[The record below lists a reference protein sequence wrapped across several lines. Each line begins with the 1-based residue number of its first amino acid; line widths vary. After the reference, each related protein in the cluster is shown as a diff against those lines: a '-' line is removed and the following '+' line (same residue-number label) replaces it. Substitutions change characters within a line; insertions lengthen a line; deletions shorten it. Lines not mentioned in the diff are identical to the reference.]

1 MIYLIDEQ
9 VFRQETYGW
18 NIEKL
23 NEYQGIISTHKDSE
37 KLSIE
42 NIKKEKIVFL
52 HESFPNEGLKNQLY
66 EHNAQNRDFGLVVF
80 SGSKNE
86 RQKNA
91 TGNRVD
97 LPVSV
102 FYQNLEI
109 FLQEIKKGNK
119 PNVNYLLYGRN
130 LEEEKIIIDE
140 IVKRNN
146 EEDADTIVAKKENII
161 FLTAENDIENPFS
174 NMESETLYSNTE
186 GFSDSSLHRDVVL
199 SFLNDKVFD
208 NLYIPLCFGNTLS
221 DLNGLRLAAHIRCTP
236 TPNQL
241 KNIFIYG
248 VVPYEKLIQ
257 NLYFDILKTKNVFY
271 IDYSKKTLQE
281 AEKRETEP
289 FLQSELA
296 NEIRKIQLVAPKDNH
311 SIANEWAIY
320 RWAKTIESSD
330 KDIEKINAKIE
341 SDLYYKYLKTIYPIS
356 ATDTNL
362 HNLKIKTPEND
373 KPKILY
379 IDDEWEK
386 GWYKIF
392 ETILCHNS
400 KIEQFGYLNIDS
412 SQNREEIVNQAVE
425 KIKADDIDIVILDF
439 RLHHSDFENNDLQEN
454 TSIRILQKIKKYN
467 QGIQV
472 VYFSATNKIW
482 NLQKL
487 QALGADG
494 FIIKEAPENSIDS
507 QFTADTIRNFKEV
520 METAVKRK
528 FLKGVFE
535 NILCIKNNFKKL
547 FSGANAINEIDS
559 FLDIAFEFL
568 YKTPFDKK
576 YFNYAY
582 LNLFLIIELF
592 TQQDEILQQ
601 VNGNVYVGDICVKE
615 GNDQSISFEN
625 GKYILKKSNNN
636 KIDINFKVSSL
647 LIYRFGFDNSSE
659 LKWTSI
665 YTQRNKNIAHYDK
678 TTESQINNSSIQC
691 ILNFLLY
698 ISDKQNINDKN
709 KGKGLQINLD
719 EKLNQLTNKYNNKV

>member
-23 NEYQGIISTHKDSE
+23 NEYQGIISTHKDSK

-146 EEDADTIVAKKENII
+146 EEGADTIVAKKENII

-221 DLNGLRLAAHIRCTP
+221 DLNGLRLAAHIRCTQ

-257 NLYFDILKTKNVFY
+257 NPYFDILKTKNVFY
-271 IDYSKKTLQE
+271 IDYDKKALQE

-330 KDIEKINAKIE
+330 NDIEKINAKIE

-379 IDDEWEK
+379 IDDEREK

-400 KIEQFGYLNIDS
+400 KIEQFGYLDIDF
-412 SQNREEIVNQAVE
+412 SQNREEIVNQAVQ

-439 RLHHSDFENNDLQEN
+439 RLHHSDFENNDLKGN

-472 VYFSATNKIW
+472 IYFSATNKIW

-494 FIIKEAPENSIDS
+494 FIIKEAPENSIDP
-507 QFTADTIRNFKEV
+507 QFTADTIGNFKEV

-528 FLKGVFE
+528 FLKIIFLICKQIKKNIENQIALNPFEEYNKFLKILITQIKIIEQAISKIDLKVKMSMDIVFLSAYNFLEHFKNYYFKYDNKDYRYYIGEKKEDVNNYYFDRQNKFIKNKDVIKDLTWFCAMANLFIDYFEICSQEDKKVEYLNKVKDKRNNYIHEDKSFFDEKEVIMVLSLCE
-535 NILCIKNNFKKL
+535 NITSKL
-547 FSGANAINEIDS
+547 
-559 FLDIAFEFL
+559 
-568 YKTPFDKK
+568 KP
-576 YFNYAY
+576 
-582 LNLFLIIELF
+582 
-592 TQQDEILQQ
+592 
-601 VNGNVYVGDICVKE
+601 
-615 GNDQSISFEN
+615 
-625 GKYILKKSNNN
+625 
-636 KIDINFKVSSL
+636 
-647 LIYRFGFDNSSE
+647 
-659 LKWTSI
+659 
-665 YTQRNKNIAHYDK
+665 
-678 TTESQINNSSIQC
+678 
-691 ILNFLLY
+691 
-698 ISDKQNINDKN
+698 
-709 KGKGLQINLD
+709 
-719 EKLNQLTNKYNNKV
+719 

>member
-9 VFRQETYGW
+9 VFRQETSGW
-18 NIEKL
+18 NNEKFTK
-23 NEYQGIISTHKDSE
+23 YQDIISTHKDSE

-86 RQKNA
+86 RRRNT

-161 FLTAENDIENPFS
+161 FLTLENDIEKPFS

-257 NLYFDILKTKNVFY
+257 NPYFDILKTKNVFY

-281 AEKRETEP
+281 AEKRETEL
-289 FLQSELA
+289 FSESELA
-296 NEIRKIQLVAPKDNH
+296 TEIAKIKLNAPKDNH

-330 KDIEKINAKIE
+330 NDIEKIN
-341 SDLYYKYLKTIYPIS
+341 S
-356 ATDTNL
+356 
-362 HNLKIKTPEND
+362 
-373 KPKILY
+373 
-379 IDDEWEK
+379 
-386 GWYKIF
+386 
-392 ETILCHNS
+392 
-400 KIEQFGYLNIDS
+400 
-412 SQNREEIVNQAVE
+412 
-425 KIKADDIDIVILDF
+425 
-439 RLHHSDFENNDLQEN
+439 
-454 TSIRILQKIKKYN
+454 
-467 QGIQV
+467 
-472 VYFSATNKIW
+472 
-482 NLQKL
+482 
-487 QALGADG
+487 
-494 FIIKEAPENSIDS
+494 
-507 QFTADTIRNFKEV
+507 
-520 METAVKRK
+520 
-528 FLKGVFE
+528 
-535 NILCIKNNFKKL
+535 
-547 FSGANAINEIDS
+547 
-559 FLDIAFEFL
+559 
-568 YKTPFDKK
+568 
-576 YFNYAY
+576 
-582 LNLFLIIELF
+582 
-592 TQQDEILQQ
+592 
-601 VNGNVYVGDICVKE
+601 
-615 GNDQSISFEN
+615 
-625 GKYILKKSNNN
+625 
-636 KIDINFKVSSL
+636 
-647 LIYRFGFDNSSE
+647 
-659 LKWTSI
+659 
-665 YTQRNKNIAHYDK
+665 K
-678 TTESQINNSSIQC
+678 TTHGACQHNAARRM
-691 ILNFLLY
+691 
-698 ISDKQNINDKN
+698 
-709 KGKGLQINLD
+709 
-719 EKLNQLTNKYNNKV
+719 

>member
-23 NEYQGIISTHKDSE
+23 NEYQGIISTHKDSK

-257 NLYFDILKTKNVFY
+257 NPYFDILKTKNVFY

-330 KDIEKINAKIE
+330 NDIEKINAKIE

-356 ATDTNL
+356 ATDTSLQNL
-362 HNLKIKTPEND
+362 EIQIPQDE

-379 IDDEWEK
+379 IDDESKK
-386 GWYKIF
+386 GWSEIF

-400 KIEQFGYLNIDS
+400 KIEQFDYLDIDFF
-412 SQNREEIVNQAVE
+412 QNKEDIINQAIEEIKTN
-425 KIKADDIDIVILDF
+425 DIDIVILDF
-439 RLHHSDFENNDLQEN
+439 RLHESDFENNDLQEN
-454 TSIRILQKIKKYN
+454 TSIKILQKIKKYN

-494 FIIKEAPENSIDS
+494 FIIKEAPENSIDP
-507 QFTADTIRNFKEV
+507 QFTADTIGNFKEV

-528 FLKGVFE
+528 FLKIIFLICKQIKKNIENQIALNPFEEYNKFLKILITQIKIIEQAISKIDLKVKMSMDIVFLSAYNFLE
-535 NILCIKNNFKKL
+535 HFKNYYFKYDNKDYRYYIGEKKEDVNNYYFDRQNKFIKNKDVIKDLTWFCAMANL
-547 FSGANAINEIDS
+547 FIDYFEICS
-559 FLDIAFEFL
+559 QE
-568 YKTPFDKK
+568 DKK
-576 YFNYAY
+576 VEY
-582 LNLFLIIELF
+582 LNK
-592 TQQDEILQQ
+592 
-601 VNGNVYVGDICVKE
+601 VKDKRNNYIHE
-615 GNDQSISFEN
+615 DKSF
-625 GKYILKKSNNN
+625 
-636 KIDINFKVSSL
+636 F
-647 LIYRFGFDNSSE
+647 
-659 LKWTSI
+659 
-665 YTQRNKNIAHYDK
+665 
-678 TTESQINNSSIQC
+678 
-691 ILNFLLY
+691 
-698 ISDKQNINDKN
+698 
-709 KGKGLQINLD
+709 D
-719 EKLNQLTNKYNNKV
+719 EKEIIMILSLCKEITSKLKP

>member
-23 NEYQGIISTHKDSE
+23 NEYQGIISTHKDSK

-146 EEDADTIVAKKENII
+146 EEGADTIVAKKENII

-174 NMESETLYSNTE
+174 NMESETLYANTE

-199 SFLNDKVFD
+199 SFLNDKEFD

-221 DLNGLRLAAHIRCTP
+221 DLNGLRLATHIRCTP

-257 NLYFDILKTKNVFY
+257 NPYFDILKTKNVFY
-271 IDYSKKTLQE
+271 IDYDKKALQE
-281 AEKRETEP
+281 AEKRVTEP

-320 RWAKTIESSD
+320 RWAKTIESSN
-330 KDIEKINAKIE
+330 KDIKEINAKIE

-356 ATDTNL
+356 ETDANL
-362 HNLKIKTPEND
+362 QNLKIKTPEND

-379 IDDEWEK
+379 IDDESKK
-386 GWYKIF
+386 GWSEIF

-400 KIEQFGYLNIDS
+400 KIEQFDYLNIDF
-412 SQNREEIVNQAVE
+412 SQNKEDIINQAIEEIKTKN
-425 KIKADDIDIVILDF
+425 IDIVILDF
-439 RLHHSDFENNDLQEN
+439 RLHESDFENNDLQEN

-528 FLKGVFE
+528 FLKIIFLICKQIKKNIENQIALNPFEEYNKFLKILITQIKIIEQAISKIDLKVKMSMDIVFLSAYNFLE
-535 NILCIKNNFKKL
+535 HFKNYYFKYDNKDYRYYIGEKKEDVNNYYFDRQNKFIKNKDVIKDLTWFCAMANL
-547 FSGANAINEIDS
+547 FIDYFEICS
-559 FLDIAFEFL
+559 QE
-568 YKTPFDKK
+568 DKK
-576 YFNYAY
+576 VEY
-582 LNLFLIIELF
+582 LNK
-592 TQQDEILQQ
+592 
-601 VNGNVYVGDICVKE
+601 VKDKRNNYIHE
-615 GNDQSISFEN
+615 DKSF
-625 GKYILKKSNNN
+625 
-636 KIDINFKVSSL
+636 F
-647 LIYRFGFDNSSE
+647 
-659 LKWTSI
+659 
-665 YTQRNKNIAHYDK
+665 
-678 TTESQINNSSIQC
+678 
-691 ILNFLLY
+691 
-698 ISDKQNINDKN
+698 
-709 KGKGLQINLD
+709 D
-719 EKLNQLTNKYNNKV
+719 EKEIIMILSLCKEITSKLKP

>member
-23 NEYQGIISTHKDSE
+23 NEYQGIISTHKDSK

-86 RQKNA
+86 RRRNT

-174 NMESETLYSNTE
+174 NMESETLYANTE

-257 NLYFDILKTKNVFY
+257 NPYFDILKTKNVFY
-271 IDYSKKTLQE
+271 IDYSKKALQE
-281 AEKRETEP
+281 AEKREIEP

-330 KDIEKINAKIE
+330 NDIEKINAKIE

-356 ATDTNL
+356 ETDTNL

-373 KPKILY
+373 KPNILY

-386 GWYKIF
+386 GWYEIF
-392 ETILCHNS
+392 ATILYDNS
-400 KIEQFGYLNIDS
+400 NIKHFDYLYIDFF
-412 SQNREEIVNQAVE
+412 QNKEDIINQAIEEIKTN
-425 KIKADDIDIVILDF
+425 DIDIVILDF
-439 RLHHSDFENNDLQEN
+439 RLHESDFENNDLQEN
-454 TSIRILQKIKKYN
+454 TSIKILQKIKKYN

-494 FIIKEAPENSIDS
+494 FIIKEAPENSIDP
-507 QFTADTIRNFKEV
+507 QFTADTIGNFKEV

-528 FLKGVFE
+528 FLKIIFLICKQIKKNIENQIALNPFEEYNKFLKILITQIKIIEQAISKIDLKVKMSMDIVFLSAYNFLE
-535 NILCIKNNFKKL
+535 HFKNYYFKYDNKDYRYYIGEKKEDVNNYYFDRQNKFIKNKDVIKDLTWFCAMANL
-547 FSGANAINEIDS
+547 FIDYFEICS
-559 FLDIAFEFL
+559 QE
-568 YKTPFDKK
+568 DKK
-576 YFNYAY
+576 VEY
-582 LNLFLIIELF
+582 LNK
-592 TQQDEILQQ
+592 
-601 VNGNVYVGDICVKE
+601 VKDKRNNYIHE
-615 GNDQSISFEN
+615 DKSF
-625 GKYILKKSNNN
+625 
-636 KIDINFKVSSL
+636 F
-647 LIYRFGFDNSSE
+647 
-659 LKWTSI
+659 
-665 YTQRNKNIAHYDK
+665 
-678 TTESQINNSSIQC
+678 
-691 ILNFLLY
+691 
-698 ISDKQNINDKN
+698 
-709 KGKGLQINLD
+709 D
-719 EKLNQLTNKYNNKV
+719 EKEIIMILSLCKEITSKLKP

>member
-23 NEYQGIISTHKDSE
+23 NEYQGIISTHKDSK

-86 RQKNA
+86 RRKNA

-102 FYQNLEI
+102 FYKNLEI

-130 LEEEKIIIDE
+130 PEEEKIIIDE
-140 IVKRNN
+140 IDKRNN
-146 EEDADTIVAKKENII
+146 EVDADPIVAKKENII
-161 FLTAENDIENPFS
+161 FLTAEKYIEDPFS
-174 NMESETLYSNTE
+174 NMESETLFSE
-186 GFSDSSLHRDVVL
+186 KKVFSDSFLHRDVVL
-199 SFLNDKVFD
+199 HFLNDKVFD

-257 NLYFDILKTKNVFY
+257 NPYFDILKTKNVFY
-271 IDYSKKTLQE
+271 IDYSIKALQE
-281 AEKRETEP
+281 AEKRVTEP

-330 KDIEKINAKIE
+330 NDIEKINAKIE

-356 ATDTNL
+356 ATDTSLQNL
-362 HNLKIKTPEND
+362 EIQIPQDE

-379 IDDEWEK
+379 IDDESKK
-386 GWYKIF
+386 GWSEIF

-400 KIEQFGYLNIDS
+400 KIEQFDYLDIDF
-412 SQNREEIVNQAVE
+412 SQNREEIVNQAVQ

-439 RLHHSDFENNDLQEN
+439 RLHHSDFENNDLKGN
-454 TSIRILQKIKKYN
+454 TSIRILQEIKKYN

-472 VYFSATNKIW
+472 IYFSATNKIW

-494 FIIKEAPENSIDS
+494 FIIKEAPENSIDP
-507 QFTADTIRNFKEV
+507 QFTADTIGNFKEV

-528 FLKGVFE
+528 FLKIIFLICKQIKKNIENQIALNPFEEYNKFLKILITQIKIIEQAISKIDLKVKMSMDIVFLSAYNFLEHFKNYYFKYDNKDYRYYIGEKKEDVNNYYFDRQNKFIKNKDVIKDLTWFCAMANLFIDYFEICSQEDKKVEYLNKVKDKRNNYIHEDKSFFDEKEVIMVLSLCE
-535 NILCIKNNFKKL
+535 NITSKL
-547 FSGANAINEIDS
+547 
-559 FLDIAFEFL
+559 
-568 YKTPFDKK
+568 KP
-576 YFNYAY
+576 
-582 LNLFLIIELF
+582 
-592 TQQDEILQQ
+592 
-601 VNGNVYVGDICVKE
+601 
-615 GNDQSISFEN
+615 
-625 GKYILKKSNNN
+625 
-636 KIDINFKVSSL
+636 
-647 LIYRFGFDNSSE
+647 
-659 LKWTSI
+659 
-665 YTQRNKNIAHYDK
+665 
-678 TTESQINNSSIQC
+678 
-691 ILNFLLY
+691 
-698 ISDKQNINDKN
+698 
-709 KGKGLQINLD
+709 
-719 EKLNQLTNKYNNKV
+719 

>member
-9 VFRQETYGW
+9 VFRQETSGW
-18 NIEKL
+18 NIEKI

-86 RQKNA
+86 RRRNT

-199 SFLNDKVFD
+199 SFLNDKEFD

-221 DLNGLRLAAHIRCTP
+221 DLNGLRLVAHIRCTQ

-248 VVPYEKLIQ
+248 VVHYQKLMKHP
-257 NLYFDILKTKNVFY
+257 YFDILKTKNVFY
-271 IDYSKKTLQE
+271 IDYSKKALQE

-330 KDIEKINAKIE
+330 NDIEKINAKIE
-341 SDLYYKYLKTIYPIS
+341 SALYYKYLKTIYPIS
-356 ATDTNL
+356 ETDANL
-362 HNLKIKTPEND
+362 QNLKIKTPEND

-392 ETILCHNS
+392 ETILYDNS
-400 KIEQFGYLNIDS
+400 NIKHFDYLDIDF
-412 SQNREEIVNQAVE
+412 SQNKEDIINQAIEEIKTKN
-425 KIKADDIDIVILDF
+425 IDIVILDF
-439 RLHHSDFENNDLQEN
+439 RLHESDFENNDLQEN

-528 FLKGVFE
+528 FLKIIFLICKQIKKNIENQIALNPFEEYNKFLKILITQIKIIEQAISKIDLKVKMSMDIVFLSAYNFLE
-535 NILCIKNNFKKL
+535 HFKNYYFKYDNKDYRYYIGEKKEDVNNYYFDRQNKFIKNKDVIKDLTWFCAMANL
-547 FSGANAINEIDS
+547 FIDYFEICS
-559 FLDIAFEFL
+559 QE
-568 YKTPFDKK
+568 DKK
-576 YFNYAY
+576 VEY
-582 LNLFLIIELF
+582 LNK
-592 TQQDEILQQ
+592 
-601 VNGNVYVGDICVKE
+601 VKDKRNNYIHE
-615 GNDQSISFEN
+615 DKSF
-625 GKYILKKSNNN
+625 
-636 KIDINFKVSSL
+636 F
-647 LIYRFGFDNSSE
+647 
-659 LKWTSI
+659 
-665 YTQRNKNIAHYDK
+665 
-678 TTESQINNSSIQC
+678 
-691 ILNFLLY
+691 
-698 ISDKQNINDKN
+698 
-709 KGKGLQINLD
+709 D
-719 EKLNQLTNKYNNKV
+719 EKEIIMILSLCKEITSKLKP

>member
-23 NEYQGIISTHKDSE
+23 NEYQGIISTHKDSK

-146 EEDADTIVAKKENII
+146 EEGADTIVAKKENII

-174 NMESETLYSNTE
+174 NMESETLYANTE

-199 SFLNDKVFD
+199 SFLNDKEFD

-221 DLNGLRLAAHIRCTP
+221 DLNGLRLATHIRCTP

-257 NLYFDILKTKNVFY
+257 NPYFDILKTKNVFY
-271 IDYSKKTLQE
+271 IDYSKKALQE

-330 KDIEKINAKIE
+330 NDIEKINAKIE

-400 KIEQFGYLNIDS
+400 KIEQFGYLDIDF
-412 SQNREEIVNQAVE
+412 SQNREEIVNQAVQ

-472 VYFSATNKIW
+472 IYFSATNKIW

-494 FIIKEAPENSIDS
+494 FIIKEAPENSIDP
-507 QFTADTIRNFKEV
+507 QFTADTIGNFKEV

-528 FLKGVFE
+528 FLKIIFLICKQIKKNIE
-535 NILCIKNNFKKL
+535 NQI
-547 FSGANAINEIDS
+547 
-559 FLDIAFEFL
+559 
-568 YKTPFDKK
+568 T
-576 YFNYAY
+576 
-582 LNLFLIIELF
+582 LNLFEEYNKFLKILITQIKIIE
-592 TQQDEILQQ
+592 QA
-601 VNGNVYVGDICVKE
+601 
-615 GNDQSISFEN
+615 IS
-625 GKYILKKSNNN
+625 
-636 KIDINFKVSSL
+636 KIDLKVKMSMDIVFLSA
-647 LIYRFGFDNSSE
+647 Y
-659 LKWTSI
+659 
-665 YTQRNKNIAHYDK
+665 
-678 TTESQINNSSIQC
+678 
-691 ILNFLLY
+691 NFLEHFKNYYFKYDNKDYRYY
-698 ISDKQNINDKN
+698 IGEKKEDVNNYYFDRQNKFIKN
-709 KGKGLQINLD
+709 KDVIKDLTWFCAMANLFIDYFEICSQEDKKVEYLNKVKDKRNNYIHEDKSFFD
-719 EKLNQLTNKYNNKV
+719 EKEVIMVLSLCENITSKLKP

>member
-23 NEYQGIISTHKDSE
+23 NEYQGIISTHKDSK

-86 RQKNA
+86 RRRNT

-161 FLTAENDIENPFS
+161 FLTLENDIEKPFS

-257 NLYFDILKTKNVFY
+257 NPYFDILKTKNVFY

-281 AEKRETEP
+281 AEKRETEL
-289 FLQSELA
+289 FSESELA
-296 NEIRKIQLVAPKDNH
+296 TEIAKIKLNAPKDNH

-330 KDIEKINAKIE
+330 NDIEKINAKIE

-400 KIEQFGYLNIDS
+400 KIEQFGYLDIDS

-507 QFTADTIRNFKEV
+507 QFTADTIGNFKEV

-528 FLKGVFE
+528 FLKIIFLICKQIKKNIE
-535 NILCIKNNFKKL
+535 NQI
-547 FSGANAINEIDS
+547 
-559 FLDIAFEFL
+559 
-568 YKTPFDKK
+568 T
-576 YFNYAY
+576 
-582 LNLFLIIELF
+582 LNLFEEYNKFLKILITQIKIIEQAISKIDLKVKMSMDIVFLSAYNFLEHFKNYYFKYDNKDYRYYIGEKKEDVNNYYFDRQNKFIKNKDVIKDLTWFCAMANLF
-592 TQQDEILQQ
+592 IDYFEICSQEDKKVEYL
-601 VNGNVYVGDICVKE
+601 NKVKDKR
-615 GNDQSISFEN
+615 N
-625 GKYILKKSNNN
+625 KYIHEN
-636 KIDINFKVSSL
+636 KEF
-647 LIYRFGFDNSSE
+647 F
-659 LKWTSI
+659 
-665 YTQRNKNIAHYDK
+665 
-678 TTESQINNSSIQC
+678 
-691 ILNFLLY
+691 
-698 ISDKQNINDKN
+698 
-709 KGKGLQINLD
+709 D
-719 EKLNQLTNKYNNKV
+719 EKEVIMVLSLCENITSKLKP